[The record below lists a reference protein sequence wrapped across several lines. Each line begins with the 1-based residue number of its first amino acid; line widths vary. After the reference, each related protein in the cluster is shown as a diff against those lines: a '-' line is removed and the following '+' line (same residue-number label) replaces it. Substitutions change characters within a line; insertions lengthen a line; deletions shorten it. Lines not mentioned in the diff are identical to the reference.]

1 MSRYMK
7 GSARTPGCWS
17 RAVCRLRLLKDRIV
31 RWALDT
37 ELEEEEEEEE
47 EDREDREQ
55 QNIFSLEFEDRSVE
69 AAYRKKQ
76 DDHRISL
83 STVVV
88 ATRAVSVVCANLLR
102 NLSPRSQFLNT
113 ISALHVAVFTSSA
126 VFFIGC
132 KELVRHTPSKKM
144 VAVFTTTVSVCI
156 CADLFIDSL
165 QSSAAGEYNLFFSG
179 IVACGPAMM
188 RFSWLHHMAFFGS
201 SITGILA
208 GSWISTESSSGMS
221 PLIDML
227 PYLPFAAIACRRSEQ
242 YRREAFTQRRAR
254 NAAESK
260 LRDVTGNSTA
270 HDQIK
275 ILEQQVTAAVD
286 QANKAEQSEKVQIKY
301 VNCMAHEL
309 RGPLTAIMGSSELLL
324 GSRTLG
330 AADRQLAK
338 LLHVSGKQMLDLVVD
353 CIDLFKLMYNP
364 DAFVLNNSAFN
375 AGQIV
380 QRLQEK
386 FSVRANVKNTGLQF
400 NMGALTA
407 SQYMYGDEKRIEQV
421 ISNLLSCA
429 LNMTEKGDMIIC
441 NMDARQSSVTGSDI
455 RFRVKISDNG
465 CGISPEDKRML
476 FVPFIKTR
484 FGKAGNMGLAIAN
497 RLVQIMGDAP
507 IDTESSVGVGTVFRL
522 SMQLAGINMP
532 GIPALGMPPHKTALA
547 RSNIRVLLVEDMPQI
562 RMVIKRSLTSIGI
575 GTVDTCTNGKEA
587 VDLVCGDGA
596 EKYDCL
602 FMDYFMP
609 EMDGIEATKQIRK
622 LLGAEA
628 APPIVGL
635 TGDDAKNTADRFLQA
650 GATLVLVK
658 PVKAARLLAVLEQ
671 NTGQETNQET
681 CEQLP

>member
-1 MSRYMK
+1 
-7 GSARTPGCWS
+7 
-17 RAVCRLRLLKDRIV
+17 
-31 RWALDT
+31 
-37 ELEEEEEEEE
+37 
-47 EDREDREQ
+47 
-55 QNIFSLEFEDRSVE
+55 
-69 AAYRKKQ
+69 
-76 DDHRISL
+76 
-83 STVVV
+83 
-88 ATRAVSVVCANLLR
+88 
-102 NLSPRSQFLNT
+102 
-113 ISALHVAVFTSSA
+113 
-126 VFFIGC
+126 
-132 KELVRHTPSKKM
+132 
-144 VAVFTTTVSVCI
+144 
-156 CADLFIDSL
+156 
-165 QSSAAGEYNLFFSG
+165 
-179 IVACGPAMM
+179 
-188 RFSWLHHMAFFGS
+188 
-201 SITGILA
+201 
-208 GSWISTESSSGMS
+208 
-221 PLIDML
+221 
-227 PYLPFAAIACRRSEQ
+227 
-242 YRREAFTQRRAR
+242 
-254 NAAESK
+254 
-260 LRDVTGNSTA
+260 
-270 HDQIK
+270 
-275 ILEQQVTAAVD
+275 
-286 QANKAEQSEKVQIKY
+286 
-301 VNCMAHEL
+301 
-309 RGPLTAIMGSSELLL
+309 
-324 GSRTLG
+324 
-330 AADRQLAK
+330 
-338 LLHVSGKQMLDLVVD
+338 
-353 CIDLFKLMYNP
+353 
-364 DAFVLNNSAFN
+364 
-375 AGQIV
+375 
-380 QRLQEK
+380 
-386 FSVRANVKNTGLQF
+386 
-400 NMGALTA
+400 MGALTA

-635 TGDDAKNTADRFLQA
+635 TGDDAKNTADRFPPGRSHSGAGQA
-650 GATLVLVK
+650 RKGRPPARCPRTEHGPGNKPGNVRTVTVK
-658 PVKAARLLAVLEQ
+658 KPACVTFVFFYSAFFSVFWKR
-671 NTGQETNQET
+671 
-681 CEQLP
+681 